1 VLTIER
7 WRGLAAREGWELADL
22 ARVLICLG
30 AAFSFLTLEDLET
43 AKRFRTIASVSKMLP
58 MLDAALHKPSRRS
71 RAANGIAR
79 TELLALR
86 LPRGLCGIIT
96 TYASTRGNARNEVLT
111 WFLERGLIIYMK
123 GENALL
129 QTIRW
134 LTQDRTE
141 REKQEKRN
149 ECHGGPTT

>member
-1 VLTIER
+1 M
-7 WRGLAAREGWELADL
+7 AAREGWQLADL

-30 AAFSFLTLEDLET
+30 AAFSFLTLEDPET
-43 AKRFRTIASVSKMLP
+43 AKRFKTIASVSKMLS
-58 MLDAALHKPSRRS
+58 MLDAALHTPTRRS

-86 LPRGLCGIIT
+86 LPRGLCGINT

-129 QTIRW
+129 HTIRS

-141 REKQEKRN
+141 TEKEDKRN
-149 ECHGGPTT
+149 ECHGDSAT